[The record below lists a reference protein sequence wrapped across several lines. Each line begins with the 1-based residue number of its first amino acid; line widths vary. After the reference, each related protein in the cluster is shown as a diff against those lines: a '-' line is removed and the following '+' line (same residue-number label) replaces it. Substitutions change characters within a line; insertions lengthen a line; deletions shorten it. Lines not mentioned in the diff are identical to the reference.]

1 MLDVMRSNAR
11 SSLIVVVFAL
21 IIASFIFSFGRGSS
35 GFRTRTPETW
45 AATVN
50 GDLVTAGDFAQ
61 AYAQRFRQSS
71 SARGGKYTTDDA
83 KRDDLRR
90 QVLRALEDQ
99 QLIAQQAKD
108 MGITVSDGELSDAIN
123 RSPQFQQDGKF
134 DFEYYKRLVENG
146 YGMSVPRFEEA
157 LRRDLL
163 RAKVVQAALNGA
175 AVSDDEVKAFYVA
188 QHESAAIDWVRFT
201 GFMFRDQV
209 KPTDDEIAAYIKDH
223 AKEIEEA
230 YNKEKD
236 TRYKQPAASKVRAIT
251 VPLPPGSTPEQEQA
265 AQKRIDAALA
275 EVKAGK
281 DFAEV
286 AKAKSEDASTKT
298 QGGDLGFVSRGGSP
312 YGATLEERAL
322 KLKPGEISAV
332 FKDRAGFHI
341 LKAEERRDE
350 SVKPLDEVKKQIATE
365 KIRADKSLAVAKQKA
380 GEALAQVKA
389 GKALKDLYPAK
400 KQEPGQFDMSSFLTP
415 QTQTT
420 EPFHPMGGY
429 VPGIGLAPRLSEG
442 VFALSKPGDAPA
454 APIDE
459 GDTAYIF
466 AIKTRE
472 RADPTRMTDAEKTDL
487 RQRLEVQKQNELY
500 QSWLDQL
507 RKKSRL
513 EENQAVLSYDTQVG
527 HESYNPDEE

>member
-11 SSLIVVVFAL
+11 SSLIV
-21 IIASFIFSFGRGSS
+21 IIFGAIIVSFIFSFGRGSS

-45 AATVN
+45 AAVVN

-71 SARGGKYTTDDA
+71 SARGGKYTIDDA

-90 QVLRALEDQ
+90 QTLRALEDQ

-108 MGITVSDGELSDAIN
+108 IGITVSDAELSEAIF
-123 RSPQFQQDGKF
+123 RSAQFQQDGKF
-134 DFEYYKRLVENG
+134 DFDYYKRLVENG

-175 AVSDDEVKAFYVA
+175 TLSDDEVKAFYVA
-188 QHESAAIDWVRFT
+188 QHESASIDWVRFT

-209 KPTDDEIAAYIKDH
+209 LPAEAEIAAYVKDH
-223 AKEIEEA
+223 AKEIEDA
-230 YNKEKD
+230 YNKDKE
-236 TRYKQPAASKVRAIT
+236 TRYRQPAATKVRAVT
-251 VPLPPGSTPEQEQA
+251 VPSPPGSTPEQEQA
-265 AQKRIDAALA
+265 AQKRIEAALA

-286 AKAKSEDASTKT
+286 AKEKSEDSSTKIH
-298 QGGDLGFVSRGGSP
+298 GGDLGFVSRGGSP
-312 YGATLEERAL
+312 YGAALEEQAL

-341 LKAEERRDE
+341 LKAEERREE
-350 SVKPLDEVKKQIATE
+350 SVKPLDEVRKQIATE
-365 KIRADKSLAVAKQKA
+365 KIRAEKSLALAKQKA
-380 GEALAQVKA
+380 QEALAQVKA
-389 GKALKDLYPAK
+389 GKSLKDLYPPK

-415 QTQTT
+415 QTQST

-442 VFALSKPGDAPA
+442 VFALSKAGDTPS

-459 GDTAYIF
+459 GDTAYVF

-472 RADPTRMTDAEKTDL
+472 RADPSKITDAEKTDL

-500 QSWLDQL
+500 RSWLDQL
-507 RKKSRL
+507 HKKSRI
-513 EENQAVLSYDTQVG
+513 EENHAVLSYETQVG
-527 HESYNPDEE
+527 HESFNPDEE

>member
-11 SSLIVVVFAL
+11 SSLIV
-21 IIASFIFSFGRGSS
+21 IIFGAIIVTFIFSFGRGSS

-61 AYAQRFRQSS
+61 AYAQRFRQSAG
-71 SARGGKYTTDDA
+71 ARGGKYTTDDA

-90 QVLRALEDQ
+90 QTLRALEDQ

-108 MGITVSDGELSDAIN
+108 IGIAVSDSELSEAI
-123 RSPQFQQDGKF
+123 SHSAQFQQEGKF

-146 YGMSVPRFEEA
+146 YGMSVPRFEDA

-175 AVSDDEVKAFYVA
+175 TLSDDEVKAFYIA
-188 QHESAAIDWVRFT
+188 QHESASMDWVRFT

-209 KPTDDEIAAYIKDH
+209 QPSEPEIAAYIKDH
-223 AKEIEEA
+223 AKEIEDA
-230 YNKEKD
+230 YNKDKD
-236 TRYKQPAASKVRAIT
+236 TRYKQAAAVKVRAVT

-281 DFAEV
+281 DFAQV
-286 AKAKSEDASTKT
+286 AKEKSEDTSTKI
-298 QGGDLGFVSRGGSP
+298 QGGDLGFVARGGSP
-312 YGATLEERAL
+312 YGATLEEQAL
-322 KLKPGEISAV
+322 KLKPGEASAV

-341 LKAEERRDE
+341 LKAEERREE
-350 SVKPLDEVKKQIATE
+350 SVKPLDEVKKQIAAD
-365 KIRADKSLAVAKQKA
+365 KLRADKSLALAKEKA
-380 GEALAQVKA
+380 QQALTQVKS
-389 GKALKDLYPAK
+389 GKSLKDLYPAK

-429 VPGIGLAPRLSEG
+429 VPGIGLAPKLSEA
-442 VFALSKPGDAPA
+442 VFSLSKPGDTPT

-459 GDTAYIF
+459 GDTAYVF
-466 AIKTRE
+466 ATKTRE
-472 RADPTRMTDAEKTDL
+472 RADPTKMTDAEKTDL

-500 QSWLDQL
+500 QTWLDQL
-507 RKKSRL
+507 RKKSRV
-513 EENQAVLSYDTQVG
+513 EENQAVLSYEGQIG
-527 HESYNPDEE
+527 HETLNPDEE

>member
-99 QLIAQQAKD
+99 QLIAQ
-108 MGITVSDGELSDAIN
+108 
-123 RSPQFQQDGKF
+123 
-134 DFEYYKRLVENG
+134 
-146 YGMSVPRFEEA
+146 
-157 LRRDLL
+157 
-163 RAKVVQAALNGA
+163 
-175 AVSDDEVKAFYVA
+175 
-188 QHESAAIDWVRFT
+188 HESAAIDWVRFT

-265 AQKRIDAALA
+265 AQKR
-275 EVKAGK
+275 
-281 DFAEV
+281 
-286 AKAKSEDASTKT
+286 
-298 QGGDLGFVSRGGSP
+298 
-312 YGATLEERAL
+312 
-322 KLKPGEISAV
+322 
-332 FKDRAGFHI
+332 
-341 LKAEERRDE
+341 
-350 SVKPLDEVKKQIATE
+350 
-365 KIRADKSLAVAKQKA
+365 
-380 GEALAQVKA
+380 
-389 GKALKDLYPAK
+389 
-400 KQEPGQFDMSSFLTP
+400 
-415 QTQTT
+415 
-420 EPFHPMGGY
+420 
-429 VPGIGLAPRLSEG
+429 
-442 VFALSKPGDAPA
+442 
-454 APIDE
+454 
-459 GDTAYIF
+459 
-466 AIKTRE
+466 
-472 RADPTRMTDAEKTDL
+472 
-487 RQRLEVQKQNELY
+487 
-500 QSWLDQL
+500 
-507 RKKSRL
+507 
-513 EENQAVLSYDTQVG
+513 
-527 HESYNPDEE
+527 